1 MDAINAIFTRRS
13 TREFTEQ
20 PIESE
25 KLHQILDAAMS
36 GPCCVNARDWS
47 FVVVT
52 EKEKLWQ
59 MAAANGEPARP
70 LKTPLLEF
78 SSVVT
83 WSELFRLPRTTGSW
97 MGRLPPK
104 TSASAPTRW
113 GSVRYGSAHG
123 HRWIGCSANG
133 SFLTCLIL

>member
-1 MDAINAIFTRRS
+1 MDAINALFTRRS

-52 EKEKLWQ
+52 EKAKLQ
-59 MAAANGEPARP
+59 KMAEANGEPARP
-70 LKTPLLEF
+70 LKTPPQG
-78 SSVVT
+78 SSSAAT
-83 WSELFRLPRTTGSW
+83 WSGLFRLPRTTESW
-97 MGRLPPK
+97 MERLPLK
-104 TSASAPTRW
+104 ISAFVRTRW

-123 HRWIGCSANG
+123 RKWIGYSASG
-133 SFLTCLIL
+133 SFLTCPIP

>member
-1 MDAINAIFTRRS
+1 MDAINALFTRRS

-52 EKEKLWQ
+52 EKEKLRQ
-59 MAAANGEPARP
+59 LAAANGEPARP
-70 LKTPLLEF
+70 LKNAAAGILVCGDLERAF
-78 SSVVT
+78 
-83 WSELFRLPRTTGSW
+83 
-97 MGRLPPK
+97 PPAK
-104 TSASAPTRW
+104 N
-113 GSVRYGSAHG
+113 Y
-123 HRWIGCSANG
+123 
-133 SFLTCLIL
+133 

>member
-1 MDAINAIFTRRS
+1 MDAVNAIFTRRS
-13 TREFTEQ
+13 TREFTDR

-52 EKEKLWQ
+52 EKEKLRQ

-70 LKTPLLEF
+70 LQGAAAGILVCGDLERA
-78 SSVVT
+78 
-83 WSELFRLPRTTGSW
+83 FRYAKDYW
-97 MGRLPPK
+97 MGRLPPR
-104 TSASAPTRW
+104 TSAFALMRW
-113 GSVRYGSAHG
+113 GSARCGSVHG
-123 HRWIGCSANG
+123 RRWIGCSVRK
-133 SFLTCLIL
+133 SFSTCRIP

>member
-1 MDAINAIFTRRS
+1 MDAINALFTRRS

-52 EKEKLWQ
+52 EKAKLQKMACPPAEK
-59 MAAANGEPARP
+59 RRRRY
-70 LKTPLLEF
+70 
-78 SSVVT
+78 S
-83 WSELFRLPRTTGSW
+83 RLR
-97 MGRLPPK
+97 
-104 TSASAPTRW
+104 
-113 GSVRYGSAHG
+113 
-123 HRWIGCSANG
+123 
-133 SFLTCLIL
+133 

>member
-1 MDAINAIFTRRS
+1 MDAINALFTRRS

-52 EKEKLWQ
+52 EKAKLQ
-59 MAAANGEPARP
+59 KMAEANG
-70 LKTPLLEF
+70 
-78 SSVVT
+78 SSSAAT
-83 WSELFRLPRTTGSW
+83 WSGLFRLPRTTESW
-97 MGRLPPK
+97 MERLPLK
-104 TSASAPTRW
+104 ISAFVRTRW

-123 HRWIGCSANG
+123 RKWIGYSASG
-133 SFLTCLIL
+133 SFLTCPIP

>member
-1 MDAINAIFTRRS
+1 MDAVNAIFTRRS

-25 KLHQILDAAMS
+25 KLYLILNAAMS

-52 EKEKLWQ
+52 EKEKLRQ
-59 MAAANGEPARP
+59 MAEANGEPARP
-70 LKTPLLEF
+70 LKNAAAGILVCGDLERA
-78 SSVVT
+78 
-83 WSELFRLPRTTGSW
+83 FRFAKDYW
-97 MGRLPPK
+97 IVDGRLPPK
-104 TSASAPTRW
+104 TSAFVLMRW

-123 HRWIGCSANG
+123 HKWIGCSANG
-133 SFLTCLIL
+133 SFLTCPMP

>member
-52 EKEKLWQ
+52 EKEKL
-59 MAAANGEPARP
+59 
-70 LKTPLLEF
+70 LLEF

>member
-59 MAAANGEPARP
+59 MANYHITQ
-70 LKTPLLEF
+70 L
-78 SSVVT
+78 
-83 WSELFRLPRTTGSW
+83 
-97 MGRLPPK
+97 
-104 TSASAPTRW
+104 
-113 GSVRYGSAHG
+113 HG
-123 HRWIGCSANG
+123 LQCRHDS
-133 SFLTCLIL
+133 L

>member
-1 MDAINAIFTRRS
+1 MDAINALFTRRS

-52 EKEKLWQ
+52 EKAKLQ
-59 MAAANGEPARP
+59 KMAEANGEPARP
-70 LKTPLLEF
+70 LKKRRRRDPRLRRLGAGFSACQELLNRG
-78 SSVVT
+78 
-83 WSELFRLPRTTGSW
+83 WSDCR
-97 MGRLPPK
+97 
-104 TSASAPTRW
+104 
-113 GSVRYGSAHG
+113 
-123 HRWIGCSANG
+123 
-133 SFLTCLIL
+133 